1 MKILLSIN
9 KKAIALLLSFLV
21 ILSSFSLIYTSKVS
35 ADTTSRSTN
44 TKMMYQ
50 DPFTA
55 SGSHIVAT
63 KSIAGTD
70 IKKGYSMATSYIN
83 DNYMKKVYCLNMGN
97 HPYTSKLD
105 STTGGDWGNL
115 IGVKKKL

>member
-50 DPFTA
+50 TLLLR
-55 SGSHIVAT
+55 V
-63 KSIAGTD
+63 
-70 IKKGYSMATSYIN
+70 
-83 DNYMKKVYCLNMGN
+83 V
-97 HPYTSKLD
+97 
-105 STTGGDWGNL
+105 L
-115 IGVKKKL
+115 ILLQLKALPVLT

>member
-1 MKILLSIN
+1 MQKLRNISRRLILCIVVHQLNNFYKTRKKEENKMKILLSIN

-70 IKKGYSMATSYIN
+70 IKKGSSRFF
-83 DNYMKKVYCLNMGN
+83 VG
-97 HPYTSKLD
+97 
-105 STTGGDWGNL
+105 W
-115 IGVKKKL
+115 

>member
-35 ADTTSRSTN
+35 ADTTGRSTN

-70 IKKGYSMATSYIN
+70 IKKVHHDFLWDGERKEEIER
-83 DNYMKKVYCLNMGN
+83 
-97 HPYTSKLD
+97 
-105 STTGGDWGNL
+105 
-115 IGVKKKL
+115 

>member
-55 SGSHIVAT
+55 SGSHIVST
-63 KSIAGTD
+63 ISIAGTD
-70 IKKGYSMATSYIN
+70 IKKVHHDFLWDGERTEGIERYRI
-83 DNYMKKVYCLNMGN
+83 K
-97 HPYTSKLD
+97 
-105 STTGGDWGNL
+105 
-115 IGVKKKL
+115 VKKKSSSR